1 MEHATIKLNE
11 LGRAKIHDEQGNEYH
26 ITGIK
31 VSAQEDLDI
40 TVEAIETVEKVVTN
54 QFAQTIP
61 KPDLEALARYAT
73 GLLLEDKVISD
84 DVTLGFAVARLY
96 ACLSAVF
103 AMCAIDTTNNAINH
117 ADPETRPE

>member
-11 LGRAKIHDEQGNEYH
+11 LGRAKIHDEQGNEYY
-26 ITGIK
+26 ITGIN

-61 KPDLEALARYAT
+61 KPDVDRLFKYIFSALMDYDLINRQTPVGRARNLVSVIVA
-73 GLLLEDKVISD
+73 GAAEDILVP
-84 DVTLGFAVARLY
+84 
-96 ACLSAVF
+96 
-103 AMCAIDTTNNAINH
+103 TND

>member
-11 LGRAKIHDEQGNEYH
+11 LGRAKIHDEQGNEYY
-26 ITGIK
+26 ITGIN

-61 KPDLEALARYAT
+61 KPDVDRLFKYIFSALMDYDLINHQTPIGRARNLVGVIVA
-73 GLLLEDKVISD
+73 GAAEDILVP
-84 DVTLGFAVARLY
+84 
-96 ACLSAVF
+96 
-103 AMCAIDTTNNAINH
+103 TNNA
-117 ADPETRPE
+117 DPDAQCEATTK